1 MIARKNSVIATV
13 VAAVFIASGPS
24 FAGQGRGS
32 GGPKTHAPKA
42 TGGTHTTVAKGPS
55 PGTVQHGAPKG
66 PKSTSTMAAGAAKG
80 PKTTST
86 SPKSGTAST
95 KATGKSTTTA
105 SAKTTAS
112 SNKTTAS
119 AKKTEP
125 AKTTASAK
133 KTEPAKTTASAKK
146 TEIAKTTTTS
156 GIGTT
161 STTPTLTPVQQKL
174 QQNTKLASKLETRLP
189 KGTDLMTAAEGF
201 RNLGQFVAAVNVSNN
216 LGIDF
221 VNLKTS
227 MVDDGLS
234 LGQSIQT
241 WKPTANSTREASIAE
256 SQATVI
262 INTSTTTTTTS
273 TAKTKKPRS
282 SSGGELHD

>member
-1 MIARKNSVIATV
+1 MIARKNSVIAMV
-13 VAAVFIASGPS
+13 VAAVFIATGPS

-32 GGPKTHAPKA
+32 GGPKTHPPKA

-55 PGTVQHGAPKG
+55 AGTVQHGSPKG
-66 PKSTSTMAAGAAKG
+66 PKSTSTMAGGGAAKG

-86 SPKSGTAST
+86 SPKSGTASA
-95 KATGKSTTTA
+95 KAAGKSTTTA

-112 SNKTTAS
+112 G
-119 AKKTEP
+119 KKAEP

-133 KTEPAKTTASAKK
+133 KTEPAKTTTTASGA
-146 TEIAKTTTTS
+146 
-156 GIGTT
+156 GTT
-161 STTPTLTPVQQKL
+161 STTTTLTPVQQKL
-174 QQNTKLASKLETRLP
+174 QQNTNLASKLETRLP

-241 WKPTANSTREASIAE
+241 WKPTANSTREASLAE
-256 SQATVI
+256 SQATVL
-262 INTSTTTTTTS
+262 INTSTTTTSATTTTS
-273 TAKTKKPRS
+273 TAKTKKPKS
-282 SSGGELHD
+282 TSGGGLHD

>member
-13 VAAVFIASGPS
+13 VAAVFIATGPS

-32 GGPKTHAPKA
+32 GGPKTHPPKPA
-42 TGGTHTTVAKGPS
+42 GGTHTTVAKGPS
-55 PGTVQHGAPKG
+55 AGAVQHGSPKG
-66 PKSTSTMAAGAAKG
+66 PKSTSTMAGGAAAKA
-80 PKTTST
+80 PKTTSA
-86 SPKSGTAST
+86 SPKSGTASA
-95 KATGKSTTTA
+95 KATGKSTT
-105 SAKTTAS
+105 
-112 SNKTTAS
+112 TTAS

-146 TEIAKTTTTS
+146 TELAKTTTSTS
-156 GIGTT
+156 GTGTT
-161 STTPTLTPVQQKL
+161 STTTTLTPVQQKL
-174 QQNTKLASKLETRLP
+174 QQNTNLASKLETRLP

-241 WKPTANSTREASIAE
+241 WKPTANSTREASLAE
-256 SQATVI
+256 SQATVL
-262 INTSTTTTTTS
+262 INTSTTTTTATTTTT
-273 TAKTKKPRS
+273 TAKTKKPKS
-282 SSGGELHD
+282 TSGGELND

>member
-13 VAAVFIASGPS
+13 VAAVFIATGPS

-32 GGPKTHAPKA
+32 GGPKTHPPKA

-55 PGTVQHGAPKG
+55 PG
-66 PKSTSTMAAGAAKG
+66 GAAKA
-80 PKTTST
+80 PKTKTTSA
-86 SPKSGTAST
+86 SPKSGTAT
-95 KATGKSTTTA
+95 AKATGKPTTTTA
-105 SAKTTAS
+105 SA
-112 SNKTTAS
+112 NKTA
-119 AKKTEP
+119 P

-133 KTEPAKTTASAKK
+133 KTEPVKTTASAKK
-146 TEIAKTTTTS
+146 SDLAKTTTSTS
-156 GIGTT
+156 GTG
-161 STTPTLTPVQQKL
+161 TTPTTTRLTPVQQKL
-174 QQNTKLASKLETRLP
+174 QQNTHLASKLETRLP

-241 WKPTANSTREASIAE
+241 WKPTANSTREASLAE
-256 SQATVI
+256 SQATVL
-262 INTSTTTTTTS
+262 INASTTTATT
-273 TAKTKKPRS
+273 TAKTKKPKS
-282 SSGGELHD
+282 TSGGELND

>member
-13 VAAVFIASGPS
+13 VAAVFIATGPS

-32 GGPKTHAPKA
+32 GGPKTHPPKP

-55 PGTVQHGAPKG
+55 PGAVQHSSPKG
-66 PKSTSTMAAGAAKG
+66 PKSTSTMSGGAAAKA
-80 PKTTST
+80 PKTTSA
-86 SPKSGTAST
+86 SPKSGTASA
-95 KATGKSTTTA
+95 KATGKSTT
-105 SAKTTAS
+105 
-112 SNKTTAS
+112 TTAS

-133 KTEPAKTTASAKK
+133 KTEPAKSTASAKK
-146 TEIAKTTTTS
+146 TELAKTTTSTP
-156 GIGTT
+156 GTGAT
-161 STTPTLTPVQQKL
+161 PTTTTLTPVQQKL
-174 QQNTKLASKLETRLP
+174 QQNTNLASKLETRLP

-241 WKPTANSTREASIAE
+241 WKPTANSTREASLAE
-256 SQATVI
+256 SQATVL
-262 INTSTTTTTTS
+262 INASTTTTTATTTTT
-273 TAKTKKPRS
+273 TAKTKKPKS
-282 SSGGELHD
+282 TSGGELND

>member
-1 MIARKNSVIATV
+1 MIARKTSVIATV
-13 VAAVFIASGPS
+13 VAAVFIATGPS

-32 GGPKTHAPKA
+32 GGPKTHPPKP

-55 PGTVQHGAPKG
+55 PGTVQHSSPKG
-66 PKSTSTMAAGAAKG
+66 PKSTSTMAGGAAAKA
-80 PKTTST
+80 PKTTSA
-86 SPKSGTAST
+86 SPKSGTASA
-95 KATGKSTTTA
+95 KATGKSTTTTA
-105 SAKTTAS
+105 SAKRAEPAT
-112 SNKTTAS
+112 TTAS

-125 AKTTASAK
+125 AKSTASAK
-133 KTEPAKTTASAKK
+133 KTEL
-146 TEIAKTTTTS
+146 AKTTTSTP
-156 GIGTT
+156 GTGTT
-161 STTPTLTPVQQKL
+161 PTTTTLTPVQQKL
-174 QQNTKLASKLETRLP
+174 QQNTNLASKLETRLP

-241 WKPTANSTREASIAE
+241 WKPTANSTREASLAE
-256 SQATVI
+256 SQATVL
-262 INTSTTTTTTS
+262 INASTTTTTATTTTT

-282 SSGGELHD
+282 TSGGELND

>member
-1 MIARKNSVIATV
+1 MISRKNSVIAMV
-13 VAAVFIASGPS
+13 VAAVFIATGPS
-24 FAGQGRGS
+24 IAGQGRGS
-32 GGPKTHAPKA
+32 GGPKTHPPKP

-55 PGTVQHGAPKG
+55 AGSVQHGAPKG
-66 PKSTSTMAAGAAKG
+66 PKSTSTMAGGAAKG

-86 SPKSGTAST
+86 SPKSGTASA

-133 KTEPAKTTASAKK
+133 KTEPAN
-146 TEIAKTTTTS
+146 TTTTS
-156 GIGTT
+156 GTGTT
-161 STTPTLTPVQQKL
+161 STTTTLTPVQQKL
-174 QQNTKLASKLETRLP
+174 QQNTNLASKLETRLP

-234 LGQSIQT
+234 LGQAIQT
-241 WKPTANSTREASIAE
+241 WKPTANSTQQASLAE
-256 SQATVI
+256 SQATVL
-262 INTSTTTTTTS
+262 INTSSTTTTATTTTT
-273 TAKTKKPRS
+273 TAKTKKPKS
-282 SSGGELHD
+282 TSGGGLND

>member
-1 MIARKNSVIATV
+1 MIANKTSVIAMV
-13 VAAVFIASGPS
+13 VAATFIATGSS

-32 GGPKTHAPKA
+32 GGPKTHPPKPA
-42 TGGTHTTVAKGPS
+42 GGTTTVPKGPS
-55 PGTVQHGAPKG
+55 AGTVQHGSPKG
-66 PKSTSTMAAGAAKG
+66 PKSTSTMAGGAAAKA
-80 PKTTST
+80 PKTTSP
-86 SPKSGTAST
+86 SPKSGTASA
-95 KATGKSTTTA
+95 KATGKPTTTA

-112 SNKTTAS
+112 ANKTTAS

-125 AKTTASAK
+125 AKSTASAK
-133 KTEPAKTTASAKK
+133 KTEL
-146 TEIAKTTTTS
+146 AKTTTSTP
-156 GIGTT
+156 GTGAT
-161 STTPTLTPVQQKL
+161 PTTTLTPVQQKL
-174 QQNTKLASKLETRLP
+174 QQNTNLASKLETRLP

-241 WKPTANSTREASIAE
+241 WKPTANSTREVSLAE
-256 SQATVI
+256 SQATVL
-262 INTSTTTTTTS
+262 INTSSTTTTTT
-273 TAKTKKPRS
+273 TAKTRKPKS
-282 SSGGELHD
+282 TSGG

>member
-1 MIARKNSVIATV
+1 MIVRKNSVIAMV
-13 VAAVFIASGPS
+13 VAAVFIATGPS

-32 GGPKTHAPKA
+32 GGPKTHPPKP

-55 PGTVQHGAPKG
+55 AGTVQHGAPKG
-66 PKSTSTMAAGAAKG
+66 PKSTSTMAGGAAKG

-86 SPKSGTAST
+86 SPKSGTASA
-95 KATGKSTTTA
+95 KAGGKSTTTA

-112 SNKTTAS
+112 ANKTTAS

-125 AKTTASAK
+125 AKTT
-133 KTEPAKTTASAKK
+133 
-146 TEIAKTTTTS
+146 TTTS
-156 GIGTT
+156 GAGTT
-161 STTPTLTPVQQKL
+161 STTTTLTPVQQKL
-174 QQNTKLASKLETRLP
+174 QQNTNLASKLETRLP

-234 LGQSIQT
+234 LGQAIQT
-241 WKPTANSTREASIAE
+241 WKPTANSTQQASLAE
-256 SQATVI
+256 SQATVL
-262 INTSTTTTTTS
+262 INTSSTTTTATTTTT
-273 TAKTKKPRS
+273 TAKTKKPKS
-282 SSGGELHD
+282 TSGGGLND